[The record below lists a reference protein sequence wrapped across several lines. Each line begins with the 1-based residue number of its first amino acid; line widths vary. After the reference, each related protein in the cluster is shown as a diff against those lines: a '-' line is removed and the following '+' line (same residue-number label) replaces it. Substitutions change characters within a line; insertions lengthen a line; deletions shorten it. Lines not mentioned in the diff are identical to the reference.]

1 MSIFDVALTV
11 RIVWIEVVNLV
22 LLCLL
27 LVSVVGAAPKAQPK
41 ATWNA
46 QKVIAQLRVLLGTFY
61 IHVHYLCALP
71 VPLSEKVS
79 PALKRLETSLKIQ
92 KIRFSGCGH
101 CFGTVLGTLWA
112 PFWHHFGALLE
123 SFSTLRPP
131 LGSLWAHVVSL
142 WVSRR
147 PPCVTFGAHWASW
160 VPCLLI

>member
-11 RIVWIEVVNLV
+11 RIVWIEVMNLV

-27 LVSVVGAAPKAQPK
+27 LGSVVGAAPKAQPK

-79 PALKRLETSLKIQ
+79 NPSIFWDREFWGHPPGHFSPKSPSL
-92 KIRFSGCGH
+92 F
-101 CFGTVLGTLWA
+101 
-112 PFWHHFGALLE
+112 
-123 SFSTLRPP
+123 RPSP
-131 LGSLWAHVVSL
+131 SQGGLS
-142 WVSRR
+142 
-147 PPCVTFGAHWASW
+147 
-160 VPCLLI
+160 CLPGDR